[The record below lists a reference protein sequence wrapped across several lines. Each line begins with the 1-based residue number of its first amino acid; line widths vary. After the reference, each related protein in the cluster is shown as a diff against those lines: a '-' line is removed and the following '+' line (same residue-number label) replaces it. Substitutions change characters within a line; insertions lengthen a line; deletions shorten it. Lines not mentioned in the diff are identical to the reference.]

1 MELGDRVYAAERIMK
16 KRIRRGGV
24 EYLVKWKGWSQKHNT
39 WEPEENILDGRLI
52 DLYERS
58 QRTDSTPHKRGPKK
72 KEKHTEQTVQ
82 IETEDE
88 GHISGED
95 SQDEAPLKPSKSVVP
110 KPETPP
116 IPEDENAR
124 ASASI
129 TEEVTVEIAP
139 LQTEIDAEN
148 SSSSSSEDRPI
159 LSRRDV
165 VGTKRKAEV
174 LSKESGKIGVTI
186 TTSSPIGSSP
196 PPPKTPK
203 LASPKS
209 PAASPQQ
216 SQTRVNGR
224 RNSSMKNEEEPVIK
238 ITLVTP
244 PVEPVKEKVKEVP
257 AETAT
262 TKQSVEEVPVS
273 KETVEKRTKET
284 VEKRTDHCSP
294 SVSTE
299 CPQKRRASSD
309 TNKIS
314 NNVNNGKKSLVNGHN
329 NNNNNNEDDNS
340 AISDMTPVLMSPGS
354 DYWLARNPVVD
365 QVFITDV
372 TVNLKTVT
380 IRECK
385 TEKGFFKERSASDE
399 HSNSSDIL

>member
-58 QRTDSTPHKRGPKK
+58 QKSDSTPHKRGPKK
-72 KEKHTEQTVQ
+72 KEKHAEQTVHV
-82 IETEDE
+82 ETEDE
-88 GHISGED
+88 GHNSGED
-95 SQDEAPLKPSKSVVP
+95 SQDEIPLKPPKSVV
-110 KPETPP
+110 KPEAPT

-124 ASASI
+124 SSASVAEEI
-129 TEEVTVEIAP
+129 PVEVAPIATEVDGEHSV
-139 LQTEIDAEN
+139 
-148 SSSSSSEDRPI
+148 SSDSSEDRPI
-159 LSRRDV
+159 LSRREAA
-165 VGTKRKAEV
+165 GTKRKAEV

-186 TTSSPIGSSP
+186 TTSSPASGSP

-209 PAASPQQ
+209 PVSPPPPPL
-216 SQTRVNGR
+216 SRVNGR
-224 RNSSMKNEEEPVIK
+224 RSSSTKVEEEHKVEVNAT
-238 ITLVTP
+238 ITD
-244 PVEPVKEKVKEVP
+244 PVKQEN
-257 AETAT
+257 
-262 TKQSVEEVPVS
+262 
-273 KETVEKRTKET
+273 VEKSVPSEVVAPKECVVEDVKVVPKLET
-284 VEKRTDHCSP
+284 EQKEEKRTDENVNK
-294 SVSTE
+294 SVE
-299 CPQKRRASSD
+299 CPQKKQTSLD
-309 TNKIS
+309 TSK
-314 NNVNNGKKSLVNGHN
+314 VNSVNTKQFLVNGHN
-329 NNNNNNEDDNS
+329 NNNNNG
-340 AISDMTPVLMSPGS
+340 AVSDIAPVLTSPGS

-385 TEKGFFKERSASDE
+385 TEKGFFKERS
-399 HSNSSDIL
+399 SSDGHSKPSDIV